1 MTWLLRR
8 DDVLAAAEVA
18 ETLGDRTRGLLGR
31 TSFEGAMVFPRTRS
45 VHTFGMKFAIDVAFC
60 DHEMVVLDVVT
71 LAPWRMSLPRRRCR
85 SVIEARA
92 GAFDRWG
99 LRVGDQL
106 ELRRPRVRPPDRP
119 RCARGARVLDRAAG
133 GRTRG

>member
-8 DDVLAAAEVA
+8 DDVLATAEVA

-106 ELRRPRVRPPDRP
+106 ELR
-119 RCARGARVLDRAAG
+119 
-133 GRTRG
+133 